1 MDRTKANEYARRY
14 REANRELLRE
24 KQRIYREKHRKELRK
39 RQREYYHKNK
49 ERINKD
55 PRQLKR
61 HRDWIKKNPEKNRM
75 YAHRRRLR
83 EKGKMIKFCKECGK
97 EFEAGE
103 HNHYQIF
110 CCGRCGE
117 RNWRRNNRE
126 KIREMSKRYR
136 EKNREKCREKERR
149 YREKN
154 KEKVRE
160 RKGIYREKNREK
172 IREKGRIYYRKNREK
187 CREKDRRYYRKN
199 REKIREMS
207 KRYREKN
214 REKCR
219 EKERR
224 YREKN
229 KEKVR
234 ERNGVKRHRRR
245 ARKKGNGGSFTAQQI
260 RELRKQSQGICKGYK
275 REPHFVGEEAL
286 TIDHII
292 PLCKGGTNNI
302 DNIQLLCLSCN
313 CKKGKW

>member
-24 KQRIYREKHRKELRK
+24 KQRVYYWKNRKKCLGYRHK
-39 RQREYYHKNK
+39 YYKKNK

-83 EKGKMIKFCKECGK
+83 EKGNMIKFCKECGK
-97 EFEAGE
+97 EFEAGKF
-103 HNHYQIF
+103 NPKQIF
-110 CCGRCGE
+110 CCRRCKG

-126 KIREMSKRYR
+126 KIRERGKIYYR
-136 EKNREKCREKERR
+136 KNREKCRERERIYYR
-149 YREKN
+149 NHYRKNREKC
-154 KEKVRE
+154 RE
-160 RKGIYREKNREK
+160 RERIYREKNREK
-172 IREKGRIYYRKNREK
+172 IREQHR
-187 CREKDRRYYRKN
+187 DW
-199 REKIREMS
+199 
-207 KRYREKN
+207 
-214 REKCR
+214 
-219 EKERR
+219 
-224 YREKN
+224 REKN

-234 ERNGVKRHRRR
+234 ERNRVKRHRRR
-245 ARKKGNGGSFTAQQI
+245 AWKKGNGGSFTAQQI
-260 RELRKQSQGICKGYK
+260 RELRKQSQGICRGYK

-313 CKKGKW
+313 CKKGRW